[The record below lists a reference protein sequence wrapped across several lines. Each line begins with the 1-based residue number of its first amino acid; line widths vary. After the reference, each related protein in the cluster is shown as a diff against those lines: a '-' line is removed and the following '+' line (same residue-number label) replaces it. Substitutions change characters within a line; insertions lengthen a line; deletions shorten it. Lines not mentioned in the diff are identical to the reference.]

1 MRKTVRIAV
10 AALAGG
16 LLLAACGGGDPNT
29 TTYRDANDRTLFELP
44 IAWNVYVA
52 DELTQLGEI
61 AFIPDL
67 GGGYPAIS
75 FVAFDGA
82 AGRDLQNITLDVT
95 QSPYPIGAH
104 VIRSINPQ
112 DKDLLS
118 RNTLALSAYDLA
130 TAQGVQAIESEDF
143 TFGREYDG
151 IRRLVG
157 LTGDDGELAGAIYIL
172 AVTNPEATE
181 MYSMAA
187 GCSLACFNE
196 QADEIFKAVDSWLV
210 NTRR

>member
-1 MRKTVRIAV
+1 MNKPLRLVAV
-10 AALAGG
+10 GLSAA
-16 LLLAACGGGDPNT
+16 LLLAACGSGDTDT
-29 TTYRDANDRTLFELP
+29 TTYRDSSDRTLFELP
-44 IAWNVYVA
+44 NEWNVYVA
-52 DELTQLGEI
+52 DELTQLGPI
-61 AFIPDL
+61 PFIPEL
-67 GGGYPAIS
+67 GGYPAVS

-82 AGRDLQNITLDVT
+82 AGRDLQNITVDVT

-104 VIRSINPQ
+104 VIRSISPQ

-118 RNTLALSAYDLA
+118 RQTLALSAYDLG
-130 TAQGVQAIESEDF
+130 TAQGIQAIESEDF
-143 TFGREYDG
+143 SFGSEFDG

-157 LTGDDGELAGAIYIL
+157 ITGEDGELAGALYIL

-196 QADEIFKAVDSWLV
+196 QADDIFKAVDSWLV